1 VHDKEFLTLLG
12 PSGCGKT
19 TTLMSIAGFQ
29 RPDEGT
35 ISCGDRIFFDK
46 AGKVDLAAEDR
57 NLGMIFQSYAIWP
70 HLTVFGNVAFP
81 LKIRRMKKDA
91 LRRRVLETL
100 DLVEMAGPASYPLPL
115 RKAHMPDQCGPPDS
129 VGILVP
135 SGMLG
140 AGFGPDTITRGISLG
155 ADVIAVDGG
164 STDSGPYYLG
174 AGVAKTT
181 DRAVRRDLRLLLTA
195 ASRARLPLVVGSCGT
210 SGTDSGVNW
219 VADIVNAICIE
230 DGLDLAVAKLFSEQ
244 QADGLIAQLRRGR
257 IHALSPSEP
266 LDPATLSRCMH
277 IVGVMGHEPIT
288 QALRAGADV
297 VLAGRATDTAI
308 SAALPLMR
316 GMPPGPTWH
325 AAKIIECGGQC
336 TTDPL
341 SGGVFARIDHSGFT
355 VEPLDPDAACTPTS
369 VAAHMLY
376 ETVNPYTM
384 REPGGTI
391 EVAGARYT
399 AIDERTVRVEGS
411 RFEPADQYTVKLEGA
426 AVTGYETVS
435 FAGIRDPQ
443 VLRSID
449 VWAEFFQK
457 TLTERVESVL
467 KLATGTWE
475 ADLRLYGYNA
485 ILGELE
491 QAPATPQEVGVMLL
505 VSAEDQQTATA
516 ISKLA
521 NPLLLHL
528 PLPTMN
534 YLPSFAFATSPA
546 HIDRGAAYEF
556 VLNHVVDVD
565 SPTEMF
571 RLEMTEPSHG

>member
-1 VHDKEFLTLLG
+1 
-12 PSGCGKT
+12 
-19 TTLMSIAGFQ
+19 
-29 RPDEGT
+29 
-35 ISCGDRIFFDK
+35 
-46 AGKVDLAAEDR
+46 
-57 NLGMIFQSYAIWP
+57 
-70 HLTVFGNVAFP
+70 
-81 LKIRRMKKDA
+81 
-91 LRRRVLETL
+91 
-100 DLVEMAGPASYPLPL
+100 
-115 RKAHMPDQCGPPDS
+115 MPDHYGPPDS

-140 AGFGPDTITRGISLG
+140 AGFSPDTITCGISLG

-174 AGVAKTT
+174 AGDAKTT
-181 DRAVRRDLRLLLTA
+181 GRAVRRDLRLLLAA
-195 ASRARLPLVVGSCGT
+195 ASSAHIPVVVGSCGT
-210 SGTDSGVNW
+210 SGTDAGVNW
-219 VADIVNAICIE
+219 VADIVTAICAG
-230 DGLDLAVAKLFSEQ
+230 DGLDLAVAKIFSEQ
-244 QADGLIAQLRRGR
+244 RADRLTALLERGR
-257 IHALSPSEP
+257 IHPLPPSEP
-266 LDPATLSRCMH
+266 LDAATLARCEH
-277 IVGVMGHEPIT
+277 IVAMMGHEPIE

-297 VLAGRATDTAI
+297 VLAGRATDTAV
-308 SAALPLMR
+308 SAGFALMR

-336 TTDPL
+336 TTDPG

-355 VEPLDPDAACTPTS
+355 IEPLSPDAACTPTS
-369 VAAHMLY
+369 LAAHMLY
-376 ETVNPYTM
+376 ETVNPYKI

-391 EVAGARYT
+391 EVRDARYT

-411 RFEPADQYTVKLEGA
+411 RFEPAGQYTIKLEGA

-435 FAGIRDPQ
+435 FTGIRDPQ
-443 VLRSID
+443 ILRSID
-449 VWAEFFQK
+449 VWAELFQK
-457 TLTERVESVL
+457 MLTERVESVL
-467 KLATGTWE
+467 DLAPGSWG

-491 QAPATPQEVGVMLL
+491 HAPATPQEVGVMLL
-505 VSAEDQQTATA
+505 VSAKDQLTATA

-534 YLPSFAFATSPA
+534 YLPSFAFGTSPA
-546 HIDRGAAYEF
+546 HIDRGAAFEF

-571 RLEMTEPSHG
+571 RMEIANA